1 VTEGGRVT
9 RGRTRK
15 RSDGERSRAWA
26 VAESVIDPELPMLTL
41 ADLGV
46 LREVREDGNAV
57 TVAITP
63 TYSGCPALDTMRED
77 LVLALQRAGYGEVE
91 VHTVLTP
98 QWSSDWISAAGRRKL
113 TAAGIAPPGNAPG
126 QRSGG
131 PRPLTLSLPSRHV
144 HCPHCGS
151 PETGLVS
158 YFGAT
163 ACRSVY
169 SCCACSEPF
178 EHVKEI

>member
-1 VTEGGRVT
+1 VTAVTDGDVMTGR
-9 RGRTRK
+9 
-15 RSDGERSRAWA
+15 ERLSARA
-26 VAESVIDPELPMLTL
+26 VAEAVTDPELPMLTL

-46 LREVREDGNAV
+46 LREVREDGDTV

-63 TYSGCPALDTMRED
+63 TYSGCPALDAMRDD
-77 LVLALQRAGYGEVE
+77 LVHALRRAGYGAVE
-91 VHTVLTP
+91 VRTVLSP
-98 QWSSDWISAAGRRKL
+98 PWSTDWISAAGRRKL
-113 TAAGIAPPGNAPG
+113 AAAGIAPPGTAP
-126 QRSGG
+126 QHRAGG
-131 PRPLTLSLPSRHV
+131 PVPLTLSLPSRQV

>member
-1 VTEGGRVT
+1 VTEGDVMTGGGRSSA
-9 RGRTRK
+9 R
-15 RSDGERSRAWA
+15 A
-26 VAESVIDPELPMLTL
+26 VAEAVTDPELPMLTL

-46 LREVREDGNAV
+46 LREVREDGDAV

-63 TYSGCPALDTMRED
+63 TYSGCPALDTMRDD
-77 LVLALQRAGYGEVE
+77 LVHALRRAGYGTVE
-91 VHTVLTP
+91 VRTVLTP
-98 QWSSDWISAAGRRKL
+98 PWTTDWISAAGRRKL
-113 TAAGIAPPGNAPG
+113 AAAGIAPPGTAPHH
-126 QRSGG
+126 RTGG
-131 PRPLTLSLPSRHV
+131 PVPLTLSLPSRHV

-169 SCCACSEPF
+169 SCCACSETF